1 MRVKLLIALAIASI
15 FLLAAALPAGAVEG
29 KVGVSGTT
37 VTVPS
42 PVFVAPVIPST
53 VVPCVSY
60 QAPAAPIANTITAN
74 TITLG
79 GPALDTSITLAGP
92 QTPSFS
98 SPNFKLQQL
107 FPPFITPFKASNPY
121 FDP

>member
-15 FLLAAALPAGAVEG
+15 FLLAAVLPAGAVEG
-29 KVGVSGTT
+29 KVGKSATEIN
-37 VTVPS
+37 VPS
-42 PVFVAPVIPST
+42 PRLVMPVIPST
-53 VVPCVSY
+53 VVPCVSF
-60 QAPAAPIANTITAN
+60 QAPTAPVANTITAN

-79 GPALDTSITLAGP
+79 GPALDTQITLAGP

-98 SPNFKLQQL
+98 SPNFELQKL
-107 FPPFITPFKASNPY
+107 FPPFITPFEATNPY

>member
-15 FLLAAALPAGAVEG
+15 FLLAGSIPAGAVEG
-29 KVGVSGTT
+29 ITGINSNLVSIAT
-37 VTVPS
+37 

-53 VVPCVSY
+53 VVPCVSFN
-60 QAPAAPIANTITAN
+60 AAAAPLTVPIVAN

-79 GPALDTSITLAGP
+79 GPALQSSFTLFAP
-92 QTPSFS
+92 QSPSFS
-98 SPNFKLQQL
+98 PPNFILQQL
-107 FPPFITPFKASNPY
+107 SPPSITPFIATAPV